1 MPDQFVVPQFID
13 AEDKIFGP
21 ITARQ
26 FIILMVVFLVEFILF
41 RLLPFVQFLLLGI
54 PLFAVGGTVAFLRIN
69 GAPFHYFFLNLIQTL
84 KKPRLRVWSREYTD
98 RELKELMKT
107 SLPSPSTPYIRKTFA
122 GTSRLQELTLV
133 VNTGGVYKPEES
145 YGP

>member
-26 FIILMVVFLVEFILF
+26 FIILTVVFLVEFALF
-41 RLLPFVQFLLLGI
+41 RLLSFVTFLLVGI
-54 PLFAVGGTVAFLRIN
+54 PFMVLGVIVTFVRIN
-69 GAPFHYFFLNLIQTL
+69 GAPFHYFLINIIQTF

-98 RELKELMKT
+98 VELKQLMKIT
-107 SLPSPSTPYIRKTFA
+107 PPPPSTTFVRKAFT
-122 GTSRLQELTLV
+122 GSSRLQELTLV
-133 VNTGGVYKPEES
+133 VNTGGVYKPEE
-145 YGP
+145 

>member
-26 FIILMVVFLVEFILF
+26 FIILMVVFMIEFGMF
-41 RLLPFVQFLLLGI
+41 RLLSF
-54 PLFAVGGTVAFLRIN
+54 VAFLIIGIPFFALGGIVAFVRIN
-69 GAPFHYFFLNLIQTL
+69 GAPFHYFFLNLIQTF
-84 KKPRLRVWSREYTD
+84 KKPRLRVWSREYSD
-98 RELKELMKT
+98 SELKELMRT
-107 SLPSPSTPYIRKTFA
+107 TPPPPLTHVVRKEFT

-133 VNTGGVYKPEES
+133 VNTGGIYKPEE
-145 YGP
+145 

>member
-26 FIILMVVFLVEFILF
+26 FIILMVVMLVDFVLF
-41 RLLPFVQFLLLGI
+41 RLLTLVQFLMTGI
-54 PLFAVGGTVAFLRIN
+54 PLLVMGGIVAFVRVN
-69 GAPFHYFFLNLIQTL
+69 GAPFHYFFLNLIQTF
-84 KKPRLRVWSREYTD
+84 KKPRLRIWSREYSD
-98 RELKELMKT
+98 AELRELMRAVPPA
-107 SLPSPSTPYIRKTFA
+107 PSAHFVRKAFT

-133 VNTGGVYKPEES
+133 VNTGGIYKPEE
-145 YGP
+145 

>member
-26 FIILMVVFLVEFILF
+26 FIILMVVFMAEFTMF
-41 RLLPFVQFLLLGI
+41 RLLSFVTFLVIGI
-54 PLFAVGGTVAFLRIN
+54 PFLCLGGVVAFARIN
-69 GAPFHYFFLNLIQTL
+69 GAPFHYFFLNLIQTF

-98 RELKELMKT
+98 TELRELMKT
-107 SLPSPSTPYIRKTFA
+107 VPPPPSTQFIRKEFA

-133 VNTGGVYKPEES
+133 VNTGGVYKPEE
-145 YGP
+145 